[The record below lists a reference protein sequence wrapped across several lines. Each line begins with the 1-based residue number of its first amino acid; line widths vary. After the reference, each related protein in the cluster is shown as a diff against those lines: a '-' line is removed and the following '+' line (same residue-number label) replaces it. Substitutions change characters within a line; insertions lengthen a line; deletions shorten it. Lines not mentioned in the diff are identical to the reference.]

1 MIIHCT
7 NNHLNDTAEKN
18 SQYIIN
24 IVLFVVKNV
33 TVMQKKQRKKAEI
46 KIVEECISV
55 NPFATIHGN
64 GNFLIIK
71 HTDT

>member
-1 MIIHCT
+1 MIIHCA

-24 IVLFVVKNV
+24 IVLFVIKNV

-46 KIVEECISV
+46 KIVEESISV
-55 NPFATIHGN
+55 DPFATFTVMGT
-64 GNFLIIK
+64 F
-71 HTDT
+71 